1 MMKREEVIVVAK
13 ILKKCNKLVIATT
26 YQLGRN
32 DAVAA
37 TAAHH
42 GSYRTLASLP
52 LDARDLRPKHNK
64 KSQEKQRYDTVDSV
78 Y

>member
-1 MMKREEVIVVAK
+1 MMKREEIVVVAK
-13 ILKKCNKLVIATT
+13 ILKKCNKLVITII

-42 GSYRTLASLP
+42 GSYRTSASLP
-52 LDARDLRPKHNK
+52 LDARDLRPKQNR